1 MSTRSSSWI
10 DKRFTNMMVMILH
23 QKHFFDFRSA
33 STEIILICE
42 EVENMDHSSIVVIT
56 GANSGRGKAIA
67 IELAKTGAVIVMV
80 WRSKERGEVALQD
93 VRNLSGNKIMQ
104 VLSCLDIIKQPMD
117 MNFILELITWVT
129 FCLPMNCLTSLLQV
143 LLQGL
148 SMFHQV
154 FITSVGYILACLCTI
169 KASQCLI
176 YI

>member
-1 MSTRSSSWI
+1 
-10 DKRFTNMMVMILH
+10 
-23 QKHFFDFRSA
+23 
-33 STEIILICE
+33 
-42 EVENMDHSSIVVIT
+42 MDHSSIVVIT

-117 MNFILELITWVT
+117 MNFIL
-129 FCLPMNCLTSLLQV
+129 
-143 LLQGL
+143 
-148 SMFHQV
+148 
-154 FITSVGYILACLCTI
+154 ACLCTI